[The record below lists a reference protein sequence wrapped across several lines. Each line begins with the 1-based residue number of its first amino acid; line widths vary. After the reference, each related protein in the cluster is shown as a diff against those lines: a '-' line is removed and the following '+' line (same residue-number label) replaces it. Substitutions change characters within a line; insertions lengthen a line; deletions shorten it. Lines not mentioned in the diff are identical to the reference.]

1 MNRDETLGADPLT
14 RLTKCDL
21 HTDPIVQFQRWLEQA
36 TLAGV
41 CKPTAMTLATSFP
54 WRFAVHR
61 PNCAAERYRQAQVH
75 LFHEL

>member
-41 CKPTAMTLATSFP
+41 CKPTAMTLATSSP
-54 WRFAVHR
+54 GGLPSAA
-61 PNCAAERYRQAQVH
+61 NCAAERYRRARLH